1 MDFNVEE
8 EKKSPLKV
16 ERMHFLIVLLLQL
29 SSFPEKR
36 QLRVFIW
43 MKIYMD
49 EDMDEED
56 MMITPRKRTKPPRS

>member
-43 MKIYMD
+43 MQIY
-49 EDMDEED
+49 MDEED
-56 MMITPRKRTKPPRS
+56 MMITPQKRTKPHRS

>member
-8 EKKSPLKV
+8 EKKSPVIV

-43 MKIYMD
+43 MQIS
-49 EDMDEED
+49 MDEED
-56 MMITPRKRTKPPRS
+56 AMITPRKRTKPHRS